1 MQAEAIDWQR
11 VTIPELAR
19 KAADSFAN
27 DVAVEEDGARLS
39 FADLAR
45 EALGASRA
53 FLAAGIERG
62 DRVAIWAPNL
72 KDWIVGALGL
82 QSAGA
87 CLVTI
92 NTRFKP
98 GEAAYVLEKSGARA
112 LLTVGDFLDTNYADA
127 IAAETLPAL
136 ERIVT
141 LAGESA
147 HAACWPEFLAG
158 GDAVSEDAALGR
170 LAEVRPE
177 DLSDLIFTSGTT
189 GKPKGVMTCHGQNL
203 RSADIWSRGVGLE
216 RGDRYL
222 IVNPFFHSFG
232 YKAGW
237 LACLLRGATALPHQV
252 FDPESVLERVE
263 RDRVTVLPGAPTL
276 YQSLLA
282 YPDRARHDTSSLRL
296 AVTGAAAIPVEL
308 VHRMRD
314 DLGFRTVITAY
325 GLTEASGTVTMC
337 LQDDEAE
344 TIATTSGRAIP
355 ETEVLCVDA
364 DGKEVP
370 RGEPGEV
377 VTRGFHVMRG
387 YFDDPAETAKAIDAD
402 GWLHTGDIGVMDEA
416 GNLRIT
422 DRIKDMYICGGFN
435 VYPAEI
441 ESTLFEHEGIAQA
454 SVIGVPDERM
464 GEVGMAFV
472 VPVPGAELTPEG
484 VIAWARE
491 RMANYKAP
499 RRVEVVDAL
508 PTTASGKVQKFV
520 LRERATG
527 DAA

>member
-1 MQAEAIDWQR
+1 MQGVDIRWDE

-19 KAADSFAN
+19 KAAESFGN
-27 DVAVEEDGARLS
+27 DPAIEEGDRTLS
-39 FADLAR
+39 FTDLADS
-45 EALGASRA
+45 ALEASRA

-72 KDWIVGALGL
+72 ADWIIGALGL

-98 GEAAYVLEKSGARA
+98 GEAAYVLRKAGARI

-127 IAAETLPAL
+127 IAAEDLPAL

-141 LAGESA
+141 LTGSSP
-147 HAACWPEFLAG
+147 HAQSFADFLAAG
-158 GDAVSEDAALGR
+158 ARVPEAAALDR
-170 LAEVRPE
+170 LAEVEPE

-189 GKPKGVMTCHGQNL
+189 GKPKGVMTSHGQNL
-203 RSADIWSRGVGLE
+203 KSADIWSRGVGLE

-237 LACLLRGATALPHQV
+237 LACLLRGATAIPHQV
-252 FDPESVLERVE
+252 FDPPVVLDRVE
-263 RDRVTVLPGAPTL
+263 REKITVLPGAPTL

-282 YPDRARHDTSSLRL
+282 YPDRNEHDTSSLRL

-337 LQDDEAE
+337 LQGDDAE

-355 ETEVLCVDA
+355 QTEVLCVDP

-387 YFDDPAETAKAIDAD
+387 YFEDPAETAKAIDAD
-402 GWLHTGDIGVMDEA
+402 GWLHTGDIGEMDA
-416 GNLRIT
+416 QGNLRIT

-435 VYPAEI
+435 VYPAEV
-441 ESTLFEHEGIAQA
+441 EGTLFEHEGIAQA
-454 SVIGVPDERM
+454 CVIGVPDERM
-464 GEVGMAFV
+464 GEIGMAFV
-472 VPVPGAELTPEG
+472 VPLPGASLTAEA
-484 VIAWARE
+484 VIAWSRE

-499 RRVEVVDAL
+499 RRVEIVDEL

-520 LRERATG
+520 LRDRAAQ
-527 DAA
+527 AAG

>member
-1 MQAEAIDWQR
+1 MQAEAIRWDQL
-11 VTIPELAR
+11 TIPALAR
-19 KAADSFAN
+19 KSSESFGN
-27 DVAVEEDGARLS
+27 RPAVEDGELTLS
-39 FADLAR
+39 FAELADA
-45 EALGASRA
+45 ALAASRA

-72 KDWIVGALGL
+72 AEWIVGALGL

-98 GEAAYVLEKSGARA
+98 GEAAYVLHKSGTRI
-112 LLTVGDFLDTNYADA
+112 LLTVGDFLGTNYADA
-127 IAAETLPAL
+127 IANEDLPDLERILTLEGSSTRATPWTDFLEARSDVSEAAAL
-136 ERIVT
+136 ER
-141 LAGESA
+141 LA
-147 HAACWPEFLAG
+147 
-158 GDAVSEDAALGR
+158 AVE
-170 LAEVRPE
+170 PE

-189 GKPKGVMTCHGQNL
+189 GKPKGVMTAHGQNL
-203 RSADIWSRGVGLE
+203 KSADIWSRGVGLCSD
-216 RGDRYL
+216 DRYL

-237 LACLLRGATALPHQV
+237 LACLLRGATAIPHQV
-252 FDPESVLERVE
+252 FDPPAVLERVE
-263 RDRVTVLPGAPTL
+263 RERITVLPGAPTL

-282 YPDRARHDTSSLRL
+282 YPEREKHDTSSLRL

-308 VHRMRD
+308 VHRMRSE
-314 DLGFRTVITAY
+314 LHFETVITAY

-337 LQDDEAE
+337 LQGDDAE

-355 ETEVLCVDA
+355 ETEVLCVD
-364 DGKEVP
+364 DEGKEVP

-387 YFDDPAETAKAIDAD
+387 YFEDPDETARAIDAD
-402 GWLHTGDIGVMDEA
+402 GWLHTGDIGVMDAA

-435 VYPAEI
+435 VYPAEV
-441 ESTLFEHEGIAQA
+441 ESALFEHEAIAQA
-454 SVIGVPDERM
+454 SVIGIPDERM
-464 GEVGMAFV
+464 GEIGMAFV
-472 VPVPGAELTPEG
+472 VPLPGAELTPDA

-499 RRVEVVDAL
+499 RRVEVLPEL
-508 PTTASGKVQKFV
+508 PTTASGKVQKFL
-520 LRERATG
+520 LRERAARNAG
-527 DAA
+527 

>member
-1 MQAEAIDWQR
+1 MQAEDTRWEQ

-19 KAADSFAN
+19 KASDSFGN
-27 DVAVEEDGARLS
+27 DPAIEDGDRTLS
-39 FADLAR
+39 FSELADA
-45 EALGASRA
+45 ALDASRA
-53 FLAAGIERG
+53 FLAAGIQRG

-72 KDWIVGALGL
+72 ADWIIGALGL

-98 GEAAYVLEKSGARA
+98 GEAAYVLRKAGARI
-112 LLTVGDFLDTNYADA
+112 LLTVGDFLGTNYAEA
-127 IAAETLPAL
+127 IAAEELPDL
-136 ERIVT
+136 EQVVT
-141 LAGESA
+141 LAGSSSRA
-147 HAACWPEFLAG
+147 RPWAEFLESG
-158 GDAVSEDAALGR
+158 RGISLEAALSR
-170 LAEVRPE
+170 LGEVQPG

-203 RSADIWSRGVGLE
+203 KSAAIWSRGVGLT

-237 LACLLRGATALPHQV
+237 LACLLQGATALPHQV
-252 FDPESVLERVE
+252 FDPPAVLTRVE
-263 RDRVTVLPGAPTL
+263 RERITVLPGAPTL

-282 YPDRARHDTSSLRL
+282 YPERGKHDTSSLRL

-337 LQDDEAE
+337 LPDDDAE

-355 ETEVLCVDA
+355 GTEVSCVDA

-387 YFDDPAETAKAIDAD
+387 YFEDPEETAKAIDAD
-402 GWLHTGDIGVMDEA
+402 GWLHTGDIGVMDEQ

-435 VYPAEI
+435 VYPAEV
-441 ESTLFEHEGIAQA
+441 EGTLFEHEEIAQA
-454 SVIGVPDERM
+454 CVIGVPDERM
-464 GEVGMAFV
+464 GETGLAFV
-472 VPVPGAELTPEG
+472 VPLPGATLTPES
-484 VIAWARE
+484 VIAWSRE
-491 RMANYKAP
+491 RMAHYKAP
-499 RRVEVVDAL
+499 RRVEIVDEL

-520 LRERATG
+520 LRERA
-527 DAA
+527 ARSPE